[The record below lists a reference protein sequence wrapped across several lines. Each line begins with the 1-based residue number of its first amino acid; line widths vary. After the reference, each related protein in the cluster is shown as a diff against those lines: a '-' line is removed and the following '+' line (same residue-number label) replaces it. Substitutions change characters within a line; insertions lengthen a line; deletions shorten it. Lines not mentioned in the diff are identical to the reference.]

1 MECNAE
7 TETPEAIM
15 AEAEVAQGQSS
26 EEAIMA
32 EVVQGQSSESAS
44 PPNKRRRASIMGWL
58 SGS

>member
-7 TETPEAIM
+7 TETEAIM
-15 AEAEVAQGQSS
+15 ADAEVAQGQDS

-32 EVVQGQSSESAS
+32 EVVPGQDSESAS
-44 PPNKRRRASIMGWL
+44 PPNKRHRSIMGWL